1 VIGSAHFIT
10 WVAVQV
16 AEVRLARF
24 VEEMVVPPNMI
35 DTIVDGEVGSL
46 IYSLLF
52 CVCYAEYD
60 WKLDVTVVVVVV
72 VESINLLQLLL
83 VPVCR

>member
-1 VIGSAHFIT
+1 
-10 WVAVQV
+10 V

-35 DTIVDGEVGSL
+35 DTIVDGEVGTL

-60 WKLDVTVVVVVV
+60 WKLDVTVVVDP
-72 VESINLLQLLL
+72 SINLLQLLL
-83 VPVCR
+83 VLLCR

>member
-1 VIGSAHFIT
+1 
-10 WVAVQV
+10 V

-35 DTIVDGEVGSL
+35 DTIVDGEVGTL

-52 CVCYAEYD
+52 CVCYAED
-60 WKLDVTVVVVVV
+60 NWKLDVTVVVDP
-72 VESINLLQLLL
+72 SINLLQLLL
-83 VPVCR
+83 VPLCR

>member
-1 VIGSAHFIT
+1 
-10 WVAVQV
+10 V

-35 DTIVDGEVGSL
+35 DTIVDGEVGTL

-60 WKLDVTVVVVVV
+60 
-72 VESINLLQLLL
+72 
-83 VPVCR
+83 

>member
-1 VIGSAHFIT
+1 M
-10 WVAVQV
+10 

-35 DTIVDGEVGSL
+35 DTIVDGEVGTL

-72 VESINLLQLLL
+72 VDPSINLLQLLF
-83 VPVCR
+83 VPVYR

>member
-1 VIGSAHFIT
+1 M
-10 WVAVQV
+10 

-35 DTIVDGEVGSL
+35 DTIVDGEVGTL

-60 WKLDVTVVVVVV
+60 WKLDVTVVVVDP
-72 VESINLLQLLL
+72 SIHLLQLLL
-83 VPVCR
+83 VPICR

>member
-1 VIGSAHFIT
+1 
-10 WVAVQV
+10 V

-35 DTIVDGEVGSL
+35 DTIVDGEVGTL

-52 CVCYAEYD
+52 VYVMQNTIE
-60 WKLDVTVVVVVV
+60 
-72 VESINLLQLLL
+72 N
-83 VPVCR
+83 

>member
-1 VIGSAHFIT
+1 M
-10 WVAVQV
+10 

-35 DTIVDGEVGSL
+35 DTIVDGEVGTL

-52 CVCYAEYD
+52 CVCYAED
-60 WKLDVTVVVVVV
+60 NWKLDVTVVVDP
-72 VESINLLQLLL
+72 SINLLQLLL
-83 VPVCR
+83 VPLCR